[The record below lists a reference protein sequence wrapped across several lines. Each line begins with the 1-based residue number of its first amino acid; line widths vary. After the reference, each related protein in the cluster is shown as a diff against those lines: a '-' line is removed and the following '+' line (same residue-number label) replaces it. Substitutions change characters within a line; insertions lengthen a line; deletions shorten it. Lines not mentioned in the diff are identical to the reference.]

1 MAVRRAEPPPVT
13 HISYSRI
20 RPYTKEISGDD
31 LNIERRSCVSVL
43 LAAAALGGIAAG
55 AAAPIA
61 ESTVRAHMEF
71 FAGDALN
78 GRGSGTRDEWITA
91 TYIAAQLRRSGLAP
105 MGDDGG
111 YVQAVQIDRT
121 VVVGAPSLRIGPS
134 AAVDRG
140 QMIVL
145 RLSARPPS
153 KVRCRKYRAGTVVQP
168 GATLLMPADA
178 QPDTTAEI
186 KPAALVLWHETASG
200 RAHWSELQQR
210 PITVG
215 RARIVGLPDAAAPAA
230 NNPSQIML
238 AADAYS
244 AVAQLPDGSMA
255 TPGGA
260 KSQETTSHTWN
271 AVGALTG
278 TSSRADDDIILL
290 SAHLDHLGARDSGGA
305 ERIFHGADD
314 DASGS
319 IAVLALAEALATGK
333 PLKRTVVFAWFGSE
347 EVGGYGARY
356 FVDKPV
362 VPLTSIAANLEFE
375 MIGRPDPSIAPHTLW
390 LTGWDRTN
398 LGPQL
403 AAHGARLVADPH
415 PAEKFFTR
423 SDNFTLA
430 LHGVVAQTV
439 SSFGLHADYH
449 QPSDDIAH
457 IDFGHMTEAIQ
468 SMLAPIRWLADS
480 GFKPDWLQ
488 DGRPAAN

>member
-1 MAVRRAEPPPVT
+1 MTIAC
-13 HISYSRI
+13 
-20 RPYTKEISGDD
+20 
-31 LNIERRSCVSVL
+31 RSAFVL
-43 LAAAALGGIAAG
+43 LAVAALGPIAAS
-55 AAAPIA
+55 AAERID

-78 GRGSGTRDEWITA
+78 GRGSGSRDEWITA
-91 TYIAAQLRRSGLAP
+91 SYIGAQLRRSGLKAL
-105 MGDDGG
+105 GDNGG
-111 YVQAVQIDRT
+111 YVQTVEIDRT
-121 VVVGAPSLRIGPS
+121 VVTGAPILRIAPGTS
-134 AAVDRG
+134 IQG
-140 QMIVL
+140 EQMWVM
-145 RLSARPPS
+145 RLSAASAQGPLQ
-153 KVRCRKYRAGTVVQP
+153 KYGAGTAVRP

-178 QPDTTAEI
+178 PPDNAADI
-186 KPAALVLWHETASG
+186 RPAALVIWHETAAR
-200 RAHWSELQQR
+200 RAHWSELLQR
-210 PITVG
+210 PINVG
-215 RARIVGLPDAAAPAA
+215 RARIAGLAEPAA
-230 NNPSQIML
+230 LVQNSPSQIML
-238 AADAYS
+238 AADAYA
-244 AVAQLPDGSMA
+244 AVAALAEGSIA
-255 TPGGA
+255 TLTA
-260 KSQETTSHTWN
+260 ESRETSSHTWN

-278 TSSRADDDIILL
+278 TSSRANDDIILL
-290 SAHLDHLGARDSGGA
+290 SAHLDHLGARDSGA

-319 IAVLALAEALATGK
+319 IAVLTLAEALAKGK

-390 LTGWDRTN
+390 LTGWERTN

-423 SDNFTLA
+423 SDNYTLA
-430 LHGVVAQTV
+430 LRGVIAQTV

-488 DGRPAAN
+488 DGKPAAN